1 MFRTHP
7 TTLESFDDAAGP
19 ALRREPVL
27 NQVQIGIVES
37 MRAEPGRYARG
48 VRMIVVQDDATGE
61 VGVAMQTP
69 PHGALVSAAG
79 DAVARELGRRFADAH
94 PEARTVYGDERAAHA
109 FAEGAAGAAARCT
122 SRNGAFELREVLPV
136 PEAPGRPRL
145 AEPAD
150 APLLQSWLDAFVDEA
165 LPAGAPKDPNG
176 GARFAGNGRTW
187 LWLGDR
193 GEPVCMAGNARR
205 VEGWWAISYVYTPPA
220 HRGRGCATALVAH
233 MSRWALE
240 GGARGCTL
248 FADLANPVSNR
259 IYERIGYR
267 RVGTCVTMG
276 W

>member
-19 ALRREPVL
+19 ALRREPIL
-27 NQVQIGIVES
+27 NQVQLGVVES
-37 MRAEPGRYARG
+37 MRAEPGRYAQG

-79 DAVARELGRRFADAH
+79 DAVAHELGRRFADAH
-94 PEARTVYGDERAAHA
+94 PEARTVFGAERAAHA
-109 FAEGAAGAAARCT
+109 FAEGAAGAGARCT

-136 PEAPGRPRL
+136 PAAPGRARL

-150 APLLQSWLDAFVDEA
+150 APLLQSWLDAFIEEA

-187 LWLGDR
+187 LWLDDG
-193 GEPVCMAGNARR
+193 GEPACMAGNARR

-220 HRGRGCATALVAH
+220 HRGRGRATALVAH
-233 MSRWALE
+233 MSRWALA